1 LGGSPDAAA
10 LAIVAPQTVRANERI
25 HDVTATL
32 DSVVSASATRVFVIY
47 KVNTAF
53 ASPRDSVSTPLANA
67 RFNVQ
72 VNQALPFLNFA
83 SANWEMLAAISNLFG
98 GDAINGSVYDEA
110 LVVQPPK
117 RFLGGV
123 SIRF

>member
-1 LGGSPDAAA
+1 
-10 LAIVAPQTVRANERI
+10 
-25 HDVTATL
+25 
-32 DSVVSASATRVFVIY
+32 
-47 KVNTAF
+47 
-53 ASPRDSVSTPLANA
+53 VSTPLANA